1 MTLSVLVCTHNP
13 RTDYLARALQALKE
27 QDLPSSEWE
36 LLIIDNASE
45 RPVREMC
52 DVSWHP
58 NSRHV
63 REEKLGLV
71 PARLRGI
78 RESTGSVLLFVDDDN
93 VLQTDYLRE
102 ALRIAREWPMLG
114 VWGGHV
120 EGVFEVEPSS
130 EALEYLWMLAVRDV
144 ATIQWSNATFDNH
157 AMPVGAGMCVRR
169 PVALKYAAAVTNS
182 PYRQLLDREGPGLV
196 SGGDTDLALMACDAG
211 LGVGI
216 FPTLVVRHLISRHRV
231 EPQYIIRLAENI
243 AYGQLLVKS
252 VRAGF
257 PPRIRFFDRIFT
269 CYSIL
274 RHRGIRRAVI
284 RAQWRGRVRVSQV
297 KNSLFMD
304 ASHDQESA
312 QKEFTIKTS
321 LTEHT

>member
-13 RTDYLARALQALKE
+13 RMDYLARALQASKE

-93 VLQTDYLRE
+93 VLQTNYLRE

-130 EALEYLWMLAVRDV
+130 EVLEYVWMLGVRNV
-144 ATIQWSNATFDNH
+144 ATVQRSNATFDNH
-157 AMPVGAGMCVRR
+157 AIPIGAGMCVRR
-169 PVALKYAAAVTNS
+169 PVALRYGYSSDGLAIPAV
-182 PYRQLLDREGPGLV
+182 
-196 SGGDTDLALMACDAG
+196 A
-211 LGVGI
+211 
-216 FPTLVVRHLISRHRV
+216 
-231 EPQYIIRLAENI
+231 
-243 AYGQLLVKS
+243 
-252 VRAGF
+252 
-257 PPRIRFFDRIFT
+257 
-269 CYSIL
+269 
-274 RHRGIRRAVI
+274 
-284 RAQWRGRVRVSQV
+284 
-297 KNSLFMD
+297 
-304 ASHDQESA
+304 
-312 QKEFTIKTS
+312 
-321 LTEHT
+321 